1 MKLPTI
7 AYTVLQ
13 KGREG
18 GGGQR
23 RGGGGEGEERKKK
36 GRNGKKEGRSL
47 INTASITKSSKK
59 NLF

>member
-23 RGGGGEGEERKKK
+23 RGGEGEERKKK